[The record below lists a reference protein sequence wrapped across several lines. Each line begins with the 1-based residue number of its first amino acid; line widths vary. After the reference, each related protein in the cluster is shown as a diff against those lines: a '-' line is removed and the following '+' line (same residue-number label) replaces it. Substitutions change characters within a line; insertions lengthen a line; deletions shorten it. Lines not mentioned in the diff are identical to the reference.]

1 MGPVAAPLLCIW
13 KSPTIYI
20 HESQPEYVEY
30 DIQADPVAAP
40 LFFFPFVFVMLFVT
54 LNITIAIIMDGYTAM
69 QGTDCCTVMVVP
81 YEFAGTPLLGQTD
94 KSMQGKNSSMVMM
107 VPYEPV
113 GTPNLGQ
120 TETAMQKALFVA
132 YTFCSV

>member
-20 HESQPEYVEY
+20 HESRTEYVEY

-54 LNITIAIIMDGYTAM
+54 LNITISIIMDGYTAM
-69 QGTDCCTVMVVP
+69 QGKDCCTVMIVP
-81 YEFAGTPLLGQTD
+81 CEFVGTPLLGQTD
-94 KSMQGKNSSMVMM
+94 KAMQGNNCSMSMM
-107 VPYEPV
+107 ILCELV
-113 GTPNLGQ
+113 GTPH
-120 TETAMQKALFVA
+120 
-132 YTFCSV
+132 